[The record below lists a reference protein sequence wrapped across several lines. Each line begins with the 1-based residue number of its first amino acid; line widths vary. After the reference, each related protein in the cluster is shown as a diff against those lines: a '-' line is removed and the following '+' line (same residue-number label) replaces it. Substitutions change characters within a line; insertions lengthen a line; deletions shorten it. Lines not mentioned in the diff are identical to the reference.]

1 MTTEKTVHS
10 LIDQNS
16 VGASWNGSP
25 TVLLTSQNTGMPQT
39 PNGTTIF
46 AATNQATLNNQGQ
59 IALTSGGGTPTLVDV
74 PALTS
79 QPTININN
87 WQANNLSV
95 TNISA
100 NNNTPILV
108 QAVGPGIPGIT
119 PLSLVVGTSLSLAM
133 GQCAQANALPQYM
146 QLVIQVTGPTLGIV
160 GLIGGP
166 ADSSG
171 NNGYVI
177 AVNAPANT
185 GPGTGTPAPA
195 GYYATTTSNTYAY
208 QFNWGSSLV
217 FVSNLSPST
226 AQTVSLLLRA
236 L

>member
-1 MTTEKTVHS
+1 MTTQNPHS
-10 LIDQNS
+10 VIDQNS

-25 TVLLTSQNTGMPQT
+25 TVLLTSQNTGIPQT

-46 AATNQATLNNQGQ
+46 AATNQSTLNNQGQ
-59 IALTSGGGTPTLVDV
+59 ISLTSGGGAPNILPV

-100 NNNTPILV
+100 NNDTPILV
-108 QAVGPGIPGIT
+108 QAVGPGLPGIT
-119 PLSLVVGTSLSLAM
+119 PLPITIGTPLLLAL
-133 GQCAQANALPQYM
+133 GQSAQTNALPQYM
-146 QLVIQVTGPTLGIV
+146 QLVIQVTGPTLGIIGV
-160 GLIGGP
+160 IGGP
-166 ADSSG
+166 ADATG

-177 AVNAPANT
+177 AVNSTANT
-185 GPGTGTPAPA
+185 GPGTGLPAPA
-195 GYYATTTSNTYAY
+195 GYFATTTSNTYAY

-226 AQTVSLLLRA
+226 AQTVSVLLRA

>member
-1 MTTEKTVHS
+1 MTTQNAHS
-10 LIDQNS
+10 VIDQNS

-46 AATNQATLNNQGQ
+46 AATNQSTLNNQGQ
-59 IALTSGGGTPTLVDV
+59 VSLTSGGGAPTILNV

-119 PLSLVVGTSLSLAM
+119 PLPIVIGTPLLLAL
-133 GQCAQANALPQYM
+133 GQSAQTNALPQYM
-146 QLVIQVTGPTLGIV
+146 QLVIQVTGPTLGIISV
-160 GLIGGP
+160 IGGP
-166 ADSSG
+166 ADAAG
-171 NNGYVI
+171 NNGYVF
-177 AVNAPANT
+177 AVNSTANT
-185 GPGTGTPAPA
+185 GPGTGLPAPA

-226 AQTVSLLLRA
+226 AQTVSVLLRA

>member
-1 MTTEKTVHS
+1 MTTKNPHS
-10 LIDQNS
+10 LIDRNS
-16 VGASWNGSP
+16 VSASWNGSP
-25 TVLLTSQNTGMPQT
+25 TVLLTSQNVVMPQT

-46 AATNQATLNNQGQ
+46 AATNQSTLNNQGQ
-59 IALTSGGGTPTLVDV
+59 VSLTSGGAAPELIGV

-79 QPTININN
+79 QPTVKIDN
-87 WQANNLSV
+87 WKANNLSV

-100 NNNTPILV
+100 NNDTPILV

-119 PLSLVVGTSLSLAM
+119 PQTMTVGTPLPLAM
-133 GQCAQANALPQYM
+133 GQCAQTNALPQYM

-160 GLIGGP
+160 GVIGGP
-166 ADSSG
+166 PDGEG

-177 AVNAPANT
+177 GVNATANT

-217 FVSNLSPST
+217 FVANLSPST
-226 AQTVSLLLRA
+226 AQTVSALLRA

>member
-1 MTTEKTVHS
+1 MSEKTPHT

-25 TVLLTSQNTGMPQT
+25 TVLLTSQNTVMPQT

-46 AATNQATLNNQGQ
+46 AATNQSTLNNQGQ
-59 IALTSGGGTPTLVDV
+59 IALTSGGGAPVILDV

-79 QPTININN
+79 QPTIQINN
-87 WQANNLSV
+87 WKANNLSV

-119 PLSLVVGTSLSLAM
+119 PQSLVVGTALSLAM
-133 GQCAQANALPQYM
+133 GQCGQGNALPQYM

-160 GLIGGP
+160 GLIGGAP
-166 ADSSG
+166 DSSG

-177 AVNAPANT
+177 AVNASSNT
-185 GPGTGTPAPA
+185 GPGTGVPAPA

-208 QFNWGSSLV
+208 QFNWGSSAV

>member
-1 MTTEKTVHS
+1 MTTQHPHS

-16 VGASWNGSP
+16 VGASWTGTP
-25 TVLLTSQNTGMPQT
+25 TVLLTSQNTVMPQT

-46 AATNQATLNNQGQ
+46 AATNQSTLNNQGQ
-59 IALTSGGGTPTLVDV
+59 IALTSGGGAPTILDIQ
-74 PALTS
+74 ALTS
-79 QPTININN
+79 QPTINIHN
-87 WQANNLSV
+87 WQANNLSA
-95 TNISA
+95 TNISV
-100 NNNTPILV
+100 NNNTPILI

-119 PLSLVVGTSLSLAM
+119 PQTLTVGTAAALAM
-133 GQCAQANALPQYM
+133 GQCAQTNALPQYM
-146 QLVIQVTGPTLGIV
+146 QLVIQVTGPTLGII

-166 ADSSG
+166 ADASG

-177 AVNAPANT
+177 AVNATANT
-185 GPGTGTPAPA
+185 GPGTGVPAPA

-226 AQTVSLLLRA
+226 AQTVSVLLRA

>member
-1 MTTEKTVHS
+1 MSTDNPHS
-10 LIDQNS
+10 LIDRFT
-16 VGASWNGSP
+16 VAASWNGSP
-25 TVLLTSQNTGMPQT
+25 SVLLTSQNTVMPQT

-46 AATNQATLNNQGQ
+46 AATNQSTLNNQGQ
-59 IALTSGGGTPTLVDV
+59 ISLTSGGGAPSLLDV

-79 QPTININN
+79 QPTILIKN
-87 WQANNLSV
+87 WEANNLSV

-100 NNNTPILV
+100 SNSTPVLV

-119 PLSLVVGTSLSLAM
+119 PQSLVIGTALPLAM
-133 GQCAQANALPQYM
+133 GQCAQTNASPQYM
-146 QLVIQVTGPTLGIV
+146 QLVMQVTGPTLGII
-160 GLIGGP
+160 GFIGGP
-166 ADSSG
+166 ADANG
-171 NNGYVI
+171 NNGYVV
-177 AVNAPANT
+177 AVNATANT
-185 GPGTGTPAPA
+185 GPGTGMPAPA

-226 AQTVSLLLRA
+226 AQSVSILLRA